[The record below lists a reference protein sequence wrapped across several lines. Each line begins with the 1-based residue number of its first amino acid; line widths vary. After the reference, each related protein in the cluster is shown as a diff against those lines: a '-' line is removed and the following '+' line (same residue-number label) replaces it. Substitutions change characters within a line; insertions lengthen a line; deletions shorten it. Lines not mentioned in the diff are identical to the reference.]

1 MVFFAMEHHLM
12 PSPKSISPESVSGT
26 HEALGQS
33 EAFLDLQERLSRV
46 APIDRPVL
54 LLGERGTG
62 KELAAARIHFL
73 SKRWQGPLVALNC
86 AALTPSLIE
95 SELFG
100 YERGAFT
107 GAERRR
113 TGRFEAA
120 HEGTLFLDEIG
131 NMPLEVQEKTLRL
144 VEYGTF
150 ERVGS
155 SRSIEVDVRLVAAT
169 NVDLVKRT
177 KEGHFKADL
186 LDRLSFEVILLPPLR
201 ERSEDIALLANHFAS
216 RMAFEMDRRETPSF
230 ASETL
235 NLLEDY
241 PWPGNIREL
250 KNVVERAV
258 YRTDDVIIRKII
270 FDPFENFRAEKESSD
285 IQKTAID
292 PEHPIIDDLLHMPLQ
307 KAVRE
312 LKIRMMNR
320 ALSSAEHNQKKAADI
335 LGLTYHQFRGLYRT
349 VKDDRQHAAG
359 KAGEL

>member
-1 MVFFAMEHHLM
+1 MVFFAMNRYKTSSQKPVSL
-12 PSPKSISPESVSGT
+12 ESVSSP

-33 EAFLDLQERLSRV
+33 EPFLNLQEQLSRV

-62 KELAAARIHFL
+62 KELAASRIHFL
-73 SKRWQGPLVALNC
+73 SKRWKGPLVALNC
-86 AALTPSLIE
+86 SALAPSLIE

-100 YERGAFT
+100 YEKGAFT

-177 KEGHFKADL
+177 REGDFKADL
-186 LDRLSFEVILLPPLR
+186 LDRLSFEVVFLPPLR
-201 ERSEDIALLANHFAS
+201 ERAEDISLLANHFAS
-216 RMAFEMDRRETPSF
+216 RMAFEMDRSETPVF
-230 ASETL
+230 APETL
-235 NLLEDY
+235 ALLENY

-258 YRTDDVIIRKII
+258 YRTDDTVIREIV
-270 FDPFENFRAEKESSD
+270 FDPFEKFHMSGNLPHTPKPSV
-285 IQKTAID
+285 D
-292 PEHPIIDDLLHMPLQ
+292 PPPPITDALFKMPLQ
-307 KAVRE
+307 DAVRE
-312 LKIRMMNR
+312 FKVRMLKR
-320 ALSSAEHNQKKAADI
+320 ALLSARNNQKKAADI

-349 VKDDRQHAAG
+349 LKDHIQ
-359 KAGEL
+359 